1 MNIKKAYILPL
12 QSINKSSKAIAHAD
26 STTGIA
32 RKTIQGSC
40 LPFIISLVLFLLIK
54 SIVSCCFAM
63 EAVGLKATLNNI
75 GIPEVIPPI
84 APP

>member
-26 STTGIA
+26 STNGIA

-40 LPFIISLVLFLLIK
+40 LPFIISLVLFLP
-54 SIVSCCFAM
+54 VSYTHLFFQ
-63 EAVGLKATLNNI
+63 TYHI
-75 GIPEVIPPI
+75 
-84 APP
+84 